1 MTTTSSLRV
10 SSYFPDNRPKWRIGC
25 NWYSR

>member
-10 SSYFPDNRPKWRIGC
+10 SSYFPVNKWRIGC